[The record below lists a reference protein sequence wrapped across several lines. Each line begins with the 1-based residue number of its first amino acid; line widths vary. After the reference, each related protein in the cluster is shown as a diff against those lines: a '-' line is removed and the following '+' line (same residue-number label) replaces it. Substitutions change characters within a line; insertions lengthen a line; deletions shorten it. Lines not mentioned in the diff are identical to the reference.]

1 MTSSSDRWQHLESL
15 FYAAAELQPPA
26 RKAFLDD
33 RCAGDDELRA
43 EVESLLA
50 SADQPIDFFEKPI
63 RDAAQEVVSGR
74 RQPALRAGDRFSRYE
89 VVEAIGSGGMGEV
102 YLARDTQLKRNI
114 ALKLLAPRLTV
125 DGRGLRR
132 FALEALAASAL
143 NHPNILT
150 LYDFGQV
157 EGKYYIASEYV
168 EGDTLSQRIR
178 QAALNFADVV
188 DISMQ
193 VCSALAAAHGRGIVH
208 RDIKPGNLMVRKDA
222 IVKLLDFGI
231 AKLTEDETGS
241 QSATTSVLSVSWPG
255 AVMGTVRYMS
265 PEQARGS
272 KVDERTDIFSLGVV
286 MYEMLTGTA
295 PFQGETASDIIAEIL
310 KVDPPAL
317 TAAVPG
323 LPAQLDVIV
332 MRAMRKSREER
343 FQSAREMLDEL
354 QDFRRESEFQEKL
367 QRSAGQLGT
376 TPRGGLILPKA
387 PAGGNVPG
395 GRDSGQVQTTEATP
409 RMSKQVLIA
418 AALAILAAAVVTTS
432 IARRRWTQYR
442 GASTSRELAVLP
454 FRNLRP
460 DPQTDFLGF
469 SLADEIITKLGYV
482 SALTVRPS
490 FSVEKYRNQIVDPQ
504 KAAAELQVGT
514 LLTGTYLRDGDE
526 LRITAQL
533 IDVHP
538 AKILWQDTIDL
549 KYDRLLT
556 LQDTVARQI
565 IKGLEVSLSPA
576 EKKKLQ
582 PETTVSPEAY
592 ELYLRG
598 VDLYASDEFPAAV
611 KMLEKAVSIDPNY
624 APAWAHLGRAYTTNA
639 SLQFG
644 GREQYAKAQA
654 AYKNA
659 IALDPGLI
667 EVKVYMANLLTDT
680 GQVEQAVPLLRNLL
694 AEYPEQ
700 AEAHWELG
708 YAYRFGGMLHDA
720 VTESERARMN
730 NPTVKANSAAM
741 NAYLYLGEY
750 DEFLQSL
757 PASNTVYV
765 IFYRGFGEYYLRHWA
780 DAARDFDH
788 AYELDPTVLPADVGK
803 ALSYGVRGEHGKGL
817 ELLRATERRILDSGV
832 SDAEGLY
839 KVAQAYAVLGDKPAA
854 ILMFH
859 RAIEGG
865 FFPYT
870 YFQTDPLLDNI
881 RNEPE
886 FDMLMREADERHEQ
900 FKKRFFRARGP
911 R

>member
-1 MTSSSDRWQHLESL
+1 MTSSSDRWQRLEGL
-15 FYAAAELQPPA
+15 FYAAAELQPAA

-33 RCAGDDELRA
+33 RCAGDDALRT

-50 SADQPIDFFEKPI
+50 SADQPMDFLEKSI

-74 RQPALRAGDRFSRYE
+74 RQPGLNPGDHFSRYE
-89 VVEAIGSGGMGEV
+89 VVAAIGSGGMGEV
-102 YLARDTQLKRNI
+102 YLAHDTQLKRKV
-114 ALKLLAPRLTV
+114 ALKLLAPRLTL
-125 DGRGLRR
+125 DERGLRR
-132 FALEALAASAL
+132 FALEAQAASAL

-150 LYDFGQV
+150 LYDFGEV
-157 EGKYYIASEYV
+157 KGKYYIASEYV
-168 EGDTLSQRIR
+168 EGDTLKQRIR
-178 QAALNFADVV
+178 RARLAFADVV
-188 DISMQ
+188 DVSIQ
-193 VCSALAAAHGRGIVH
+193 ICSGLAAAHERGIVH
-208 RDIKPGNLMVRKDA
+208 RDIKPANLMVRKDGL
-222 IVKLLDFGI
+222 VKLLDFGI

-241 QSATTSVLSVSWPG
+241 QSAISSVLSLSQPG

-265 PEQARGS
+265 PEQARGHD
-272 KVDERTDIFSLGVV
+272 VDERSDIFSLGIV
-286 MYEMLTGTA
+286 MYEMLTGRA
-295 PFQGETASDIIAEIL
+295 PFQGETVSDIIAEIL
-310 KVDPPAL
+310 KAEPPPLMAS
-317 TAAVPG
+317 VPG
-323 LPAQLDVIV
+323 LPVQIEIVV
-332 MRAMRKSREER
+332 MRAMRKSRDER
-343 FQSAREMLDEL
+343 YQSAREILNEL

-367 QRSAGQLGT
+367 QRSAGRTGT
-376 TPRGGLILPKA
+376 TPRRGLLLPKA
-387 PAGGNVPG
+387 PAEGSRRG
-395 GRDSGQVQTTEATP
+395 DSRPVRSTAAP
-409 RMSKQVLIA
+409 SRVWMQVLIA
-418 AALAILAAAVVTTS
+418 AVLAVLAAALLAIPIV
-432 IARRRWTQYR
+432 RRKWPKHA
-442 GASTSRELAVLP
+442 GGNAPRELAVLP

-469 SLADEIITKLGYV
+469 SLADEIITKLSYV
-482 SALTVRPS
+482 KALTVRPS
-490 FSVEKYRNQIVDPQ
+490 SSVDKYRNQVVDPQ
-504 KAAAELQVGT
+504 EAAAELQVGT
-514 LLTGTYLRDGDE
+514 LLTGNYLRDGDE

-538 AKILWQDTIDL
+538 ARILWHDTIDL
-549 KYDRLLT
+549 KYNRLLT
-556 LQDTVARQI
+556 LQDTVAQQI

-576 EKKKLQ
+576 EQQKLQ
-582 PETTVSPEAY
+582 PETAVNPEAY

-611 KMLEKAVSIDPNY
+611 KMLEKSVAVDPNY

-644 GREQYAKAQA
+644 GREEYAKAQA
-654 AYKNA
+654 AYEKA
-659 IALDPGLI
+659 IALDPGLT
-667 EVKVYMANLLTDT
+667 EVEVYMANLLTDT

-694 AEYPEQ
+694 AKYPEH

-730 NPTVKANSAAM
+730 NPTVKTNSAAM

-750 DEFLQSL
+750 DKFLQSL

-765 IFYRGFGEYYLRHWA
+765 TFYRGFGEYYLRHWA

-788 AYELDPTVLPADVGK
+788 AYKLDPTVLPADVGE
-803 ALSYGVRGEHGKGL
+803 ALTYGVRGEREKGL
-817 ELLRATERRILDSGV
+817 DLLRTTEKRILDSGV

-839 KVAQAYAVLGDKPAA
+839 KVAQAYSILGDKPAA

-881 RNEPE
+881 RKEPE
-886 FDMLMREADERHEQ
+886 FDMLMREAQERHEQ
-900 FKKRFFRARGP
+900 FKERFF
-911 R
+911 